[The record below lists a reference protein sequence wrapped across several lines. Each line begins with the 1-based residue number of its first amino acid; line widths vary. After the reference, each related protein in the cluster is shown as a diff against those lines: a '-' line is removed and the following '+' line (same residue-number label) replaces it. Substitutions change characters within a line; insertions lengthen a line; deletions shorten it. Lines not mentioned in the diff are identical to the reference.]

1 MLLRL
6 VVAAG
11 VLTLAASSAYAN
23 YLHVAPLGAT
33 IVGLVIGAEVFK
45 FAAPIAMAEH
55 SRQHASVAFLATLV
69 VWLLVVA
76 FSFANTFG
84 NALMRHAVEQA
95 KLERAQASATRAEH
109 VILRDIAAVP
119 ACKPATKSRA
129 EVCPPTRAPRLAALE
144 AELRTARARTGS
156 REEVAGHIQGDPI
169 REGMTALAAF
179 AGYELPKEKVFL
191 LVTLIWTLL
200 AEVGSAIGGLAI
212 PRKGKL

>member
-6 VVAAG
+6 VIAAG

-33 IVGLVIGAEVFK
+33 IVGLVIGAEIFK

-55 SRQHASVAFLATLV
+55 SRQHASVAFVATLV

-109 VILRDIAAVP
+109 VILKDIAALP
-119 ACKPATKSRA
+119 SCKPATKQRQ
-129 EVCPPTRAPRLAALE
+129 ETCPAGRKEKLAALE
-144 AELRTARARTGS
+144 GELKAARQRTGK
-156 REEVAGHIQGDPI
+156 EEVAGHIQGDPI

-179 AGYELPKEKVFL
+179 AGIELPRERVFI

-212 PRKGKL
+212 PRKVKP

>member
-6 VVAAG
+6 SVVAG

-23 YLHVAPLGAT
+23 YVHVQPLGLT
-33 IVGLVIGAEVFK
+33 IVGLVIGAEIFK

-55 SRQHASVAFLATLV
+55 SRQHATIAFLATLV

-95 KLERAQASATRAEH
+95 KLERAKASATRPEH
-109 VILRDIAAVP
+109 VILKDIAALP
-119 ACKPATKSRA
+119 TCKAATKQRAASCPPGRA
-129 EVCPPTRAPRLAALE
+129 EKLAALE
-144 AELRTARARTGS
+144 GELKAARTRTT

-169 REGMTALAAF
+169 REGMTALAGF
-179 AGYELPKEKVFL
+179 AGIELPPDRVFII
-191 LVTLIWTLL
+191 VTLIWTLL
-200 AEVGSAIGGLAI
+200 AEVGSALGGLAI
-212 PRKGKL
+212 PRRAKA

>member
-33 IVGLVIGAEVFK
+33 IVGLVIGAELLKLGLPV
-45 FAAPIAMAEH
+45 AMLH
-55 SRQHASVAFLATLV
+55 HCDKGHTLSFLVSLV
-69 VWLLVVA
+69 VWVGVVV

-109 VILRDIAAVP
+109 VILRDIAAIP

-144 AELRTARARTGS
+144 AELKTARSRTG

-212 PRKGKL
+212 PRKVKS